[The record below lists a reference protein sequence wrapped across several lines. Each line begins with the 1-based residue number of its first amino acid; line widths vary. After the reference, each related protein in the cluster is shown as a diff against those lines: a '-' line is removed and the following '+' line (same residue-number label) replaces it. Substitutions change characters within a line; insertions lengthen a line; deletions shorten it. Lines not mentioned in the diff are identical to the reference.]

1 LVRAVLTA
9 CLFSSALFA
18 NLVSTQD
25 WPVNRSFYDYLIL
38 NKIDPI
44 LISELDEDSYVAVR
58 TILSGTT
65 FYEHREE
72 KTDRLLHALIPISE
86 EQQISLYCNKD
97 GYRLEIVPV
106 RYAIVRETLAT
117 RIQSSLQADLI
128 GITGNSRLA
137 HEITAIFDDRVD
149 FRRDVQKNDPIGA
162 IYLRKVRLGKTWGS
176 VTVESAFIET
186 NGKRRYAF
194 YYPEDEGYYDEKG
207 NALAGLFLKYPLKF
221 IKITSEYQPAGRQH
235 PIYGQLRPHLGVDFG
250 ASAGTPIYTVAEG
263 VVRFAGC
270 QRTCAEGYG
279 KQVVI
284 EHKNGWQ
291 SRYAHL
297 QSFASKI
304 TQGARVSQGQTIGY
318 VGKTG
323 VTTGY
328 HLHFEMRR
336 NGQTT
341 NPLAIKNVRQDG
353 LKGKDLSNFLALVEK
368 RRGDLDYYADTA
380 KTGVNRISLIDANGN
395 SNAN

>member
-1 LVRAVLTA
+1 MIRSILIA
-9 CLFSSALFA
+9 CLSSSALFA
-18 NLVSTQD
+18 NLVSTQN
-25 WPVNRSFYDYLIL
+25 WPANRSFYDYLVL
-38 NKIDPI
+38 NRIDPI
-44 LISELDEDSYVAVR
+44 LISELDEDSYEVVR
-58 TILSGTT
+58 TILADTT

-72 KTDRLLHALIPISE
+72 ETDRLLHALIPISE
-86 EQQISLYCNKD
+86 EQQISLYYSEG
-97 GYRLEIVPV
+97 GYKLEIVPV
-106 RYAIVRETLAT
+106 RYAVVRETLTT

-149 FRRDVQKNDPIGA
+149 FRRDVHKNDPIGA

-221 IKITSEYQPAGRQH
+221 IKITSEYQPTGRQH

-270 QRTCAEGYG
+270 QRACSEGYG

-297 QSFASKI
+297 QNFASKV
-304 TQGARVSQGQTIGY
+304 TQGTRVSQGQTVGY

-353 LKGKDLSNFLALVEK
+353 LNGKDLSNFLMLAEK
-368 RRGDLDYYADTA
+368 WRGDLDYYADIA
-380 KTGVNRISLIDANGN
+380 EPGVNRISLIDAGDKY
-395 SNAN
+395 NAN